1 MSVIISPNM
10 NLPVPVVGQEPGP
23 QYAQDVNASLN
34 IVDGH
39 NHTPGYGV
47 PIPAAA
53 INYNADISAMDNRLT
68 LAKSISFTEQGSPLA
83 GVLPDIAALY
93 VSGVD
98 LYYNDGSG
106 NQIRVT
112 QGGSVT
118 GTPGSITGLIA
129 PASASYSVA
138 GSEFIWQS
146 DVNTAA
152 GMDNGPITIHP
163 EIANA
168 PGITISAPNSLSADY
183 SIILPGA
190 LPISNAFVTSDTSG
204 NISFSPETQFIQQ
217 TMLAP
222 RTTGTSVGTGGVA
235 VSISSNSFST
245 ASSVYVDVTD
255 GIVTPIQ
262 CTIVT
267 TGRPVMLLLTGVS
280 GDGVSFVQVAH
291 SSDAGISIAQGQLAF
306 SSNAGSTIISSFNIL
321 EEIQNSGSSPQLH
334 NAMGV
339 PASSFSY
346 VDFPVAGTQVY
357 GVKVKQTGAT
367 GASISVIQC
376 QLVAYEL

>member
-1 MSVIISPNM
+1 M

-68 LAKSISFTEQGSPLA
+68 LAKSVTFTEQGSPLA
-83 GVLPDIAALY
+83 GILPDLAALY

-118 GTPGSITGLIA
+118 GTPGSITGLTP
-129 PASASYSVA
+129 PASASYSIA

-146 DVNTAA
+146 DVNTSA
-152 GMDNGPITIHP
+152 GMDNGPVTIRE

-168 PGITISAPNSLSADY
+168 HGITIQSPSALAADY
-183 SIILPGA
+183 SFTFPSALPG
-190 LPISNAFVTSDTSG
+190 STSFVTSDTSG
-204 NISFSPETQFIQQ
+204 NLDYVSTTGGIIQS
-217 TMLAP
+217 MLQP
-222 RTTGTSVGTGGVA
+222 RPTGTSVGTGGVA
-235 VSISSNSFST
+235 ISNASAGFNST
-245 ASSVYVDVTD
+245 SSSYAFVLDPGTN
-255 GIVTPIQ
+255 PLLA
-262 CTIVT
+262 TIIT
-267 TGRPVMLLLTGVS
+267 TGRPVSVSLQANPSTIASIALSQTGTNTNPATIT
-280 GDGVSFVQVAH
+280 GQVAFYRN
-291 SSDAGISIAQGQLAF
+291 SV
-306 SSNAGSTIISSFNIL
+306 
-321 EEIQNSGSSPQLH
+321 IQHEQ
-334 NAMGV
+334 
-339 PASSFSY
+339 SFSISTN
-346 VDFPVAGTQVY
+346 VAGTNELNSMSLPATSFHFLDVVTAGTQLYEVAIL
-357 GVKVKQTGAT
+357 VTGTSTVNNITANN
-367 GASISVIQC
+367 IVI
-376 QLVAYEL
+376 VAYEI